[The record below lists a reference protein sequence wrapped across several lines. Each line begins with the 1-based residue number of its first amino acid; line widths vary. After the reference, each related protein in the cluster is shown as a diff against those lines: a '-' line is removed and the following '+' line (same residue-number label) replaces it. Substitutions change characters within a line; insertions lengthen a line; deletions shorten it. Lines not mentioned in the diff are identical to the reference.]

1 MVTAVGGLF
10 SSLLFDARVN
20 TFTVFANVSSL
31 FVISTVLPALHVM
44 LVVNSMVL
52 NSGSVV

>member
-10 SSLLFDARVN
+10 SSLLFDAGVN
-20 TFTVFANVSSL
+20 TFTVLADVSPP
-31 FVISTVLPALHVM
+31 FVISTALPALHVV

>member
-31 FVISTVLPALHVM
+31 FVISTVLPALHVV